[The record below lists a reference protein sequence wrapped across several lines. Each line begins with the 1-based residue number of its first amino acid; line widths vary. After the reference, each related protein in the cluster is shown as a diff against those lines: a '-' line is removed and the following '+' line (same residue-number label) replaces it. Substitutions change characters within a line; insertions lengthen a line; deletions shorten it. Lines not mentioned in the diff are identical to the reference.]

1 MKISLNWLKRYIDV
15 NLDAENLADVFTSL
29 GFEVEN
35 IDFIGLKRQTS
46 LVVGEIQ
53 KIDRHPNAD
62 KLSICSVFIGDDNL
76 RQIVCGA
83 KNFKLMDHVP
93 VALPGTILPGDVKI
107 EESKLRGILSSGM
120 MCSGRELGLSND
132 HDGLLILSKDTE
144 VGKILHDVINIP
156 SDIIFDLSVTSNRGD
171 CLSYLGI
178 ARELGSK
185 LNLSVSFPDVTK
197 TPIVNNDD
205 LLKCVNVSSK
215 DCSCYYGFCVTG
227 INIQESPDW
236 LVNDLNN
243 AGMKS
248 INNVVDICNWVML
261 ETGNPLHAF
270 DIKKIKNSELNVR
283 YATDDESLVG
293 LDNKLHNLNSNITV
307 IADSEKPLVIA
318 GIIGSIDAEV
328 DDSTTDIFIESACFD
343 HASIMLSSR
352 NLNVSTE
359 SSYRFTHVVDAAACK
374 SSGERALSLILKI
387 CGGEYVQYIP
397 AKEHLN
403 ERTNISISN
412 DFFLKKLG
420 FCIPRD
426 DIANILQRLGFDVR
440 ITDIGFNVV
449 VPSFRSDVE
458 RPIDIVEE
466 CLRVYGTDKIPN
478 LPVNITNVQR
488 KDHCSFPFLRNVRQN
503 LSNHDFFECYN
514 YSFSDVN
521 IVRNLLNSEPLVEL
535 ENPLNIDQSCYRQSL
550 LPGLLTTLKTNIQ
563 NGNWE
568 NKFFEAGKIVTKV
581 NALPSEC
588 LAISCI
594 TTEIPLNRQ
603 IEFKKVTFLD
613 IKKLCFDVLKSLINT
628 DQIKLSSMGDS
639 FLWQAEHSAEYC
651 SLDRSGIE
659 IKCGLLNKKSLK
671 RYFGLKQ
678 NIWGME
684 IIITDAVFERN
695 RSKNKRYKR
704 FGIFPRVSKDI
715 SIIVDRDVQVGDV
728 MSLLEKFSKKSI
740 NSSIEIEYISLF
752 DIYTGEQIGSD
763 KKALGFE
770 ISFRSEE
777 RTLTDNEV
785 QEFFEKIQN
794 EVLKF
799 YEIRKLA

>member
-1 MKISLNWLKRYIDV
+1 MKISLNWLRRYINV
-15 NLDAENLADVFTSL
+15 NLDTESLADVFTSL
-29 GFEVEN
+29 GFEIEN
-35 IDFIGLKRQTS
+35 IDFTGLKRQKS

-53 KIDRHPNAD
+53 KIDQHPNAD
-62 KLSICSVFIGDDNL
+62 KLSICSVSVGNDNL

-185 LNLSVSFPDVTK
+185 LNLPVSFPDVTK
-197 TPIVNNDD
+197 TPIVNNSE

-215 DCSCYYGFCVTG
+215 DCSCYYGFCITG
-227 INIQESPDW
+227 INVQESPDW
-236 LVNDLNN
+236 LINDLNT

-248 INNVVDICNWVML
+248 INSVADICNWVML
-261 ETGNPLHAF
+261 ETGNPLHVF
-270 DIKKIKNSELNVR
+270 DVKKIKNGQLNIR

-293 LDNKLHNLNSNITV
+293 LDNKLHNLNSSVTV
-307 IADSEKPLVIA
+307 IADFEKPLVIA

-374 SSGERALSLILKI
+374 SSGERALSLILEI

-397 AKEHLN
+397 AKEHLK

-412 DFFLKKLG
+412 DLFFKKLG

-426 DIANILQRLGFDVR
+426 DIVNILQRLGFDVK
-440 ITDIGFNVV
+440 ITDVGFNVV
-449 VPSFRSDVE
+449 VPSFRSDIE
-458 RPIDIVEE
+458 RPIDIIEE

-478 LPVNITNVQR
+478 LPVNITNVKR
-488 KDHCSFPFLRNVRQN
+488 NDHCSFTFLRNVRQI

-514 YSFSDVN
+514 YSFNDVN
-521 IVRNLLNSEPLVEL
+521 IVRNLLSSEPLVEL

-550 LPGLLTTLKTNIQ
+550 LPGLLTTLKINIQ

-581 NALPSEC
+581 NTLPSEC

-613 IKKLCFDVLKSLINT
+613 VKKLCFDVLKSLINT
-628 DQIKLSSMGDS
+628 NQIKLSSMGAS

-671 RYFGLKQ
+671 RYFDLKQ
-678 NIWGME
+678 NIWGIE

-704 FGIFPRVSKDI
+704 FGVFPRVSKDI
-715 SIIVDRDVQVGDV
+715 SIIVDRNVQVGDV
-728 MSLLEKFSKKSI
+728 MSLLEKISKKSI
-740 NSSIEIEYISLF
+740 NSSIKIEYISLF

-770 ISFRSEE
+770 ISFRSDE
-777 RTLTDNEV
+777 RTLTDSEV